1 VVDQSSKRVNRVQR
15 YLLIVGIVAVGVL
28 DVAFTSYL
36 NGIDG
41 EPVSKTVARTSVHP
55 TNPPVSIDPFEQP
68 AAQDEPDTTSETSD
82 SLSSTSEISHHY
94 LKASSA
100 AVEYKRGR
108 HNSISSRR
116 QIAFAAAP
124 PLDCRVI
131 TYPFIG
137 TGVYVQVTD
146 NTSCLTARSS
156 RNKRD
161 LLFAKTSPSSAKRWL
176 ALNKLVAKL
185 K

>member
-1 VVDQSSKRVNRVQR
+1 
-15 YLLIVGIVAVGVL
+15 VL

-36 NGIDG
+36 NGIDAD
-41 EPVSKTVARTSVHP
+41 PASKMVARTNVHL
-55 TNPPVSIDPFEQP
+55 TNPPVSIDPLEQP
-68 AAQDEPDTTSETSD
+68 AAQVEPGTTSETSD

-100 AVEYKRGR
+100 AGEYKRGGR
-108 HNSISSRR
+108 NSTSSRG
-116 QIAFAAAP
+116 QIAYAAAP
-124 PLDCRVI
+124 PLDCRVV

-137 TGVYVQVTD
+137 TGVYVEVTD
-146 NTSCLTARSS
+146 STGCLTARGS

-161 LLFAKTSPSSAKRWL
+161 LLFAKTSPTSARHWN
-176 ALNKLVAKL
+176 ALNILVAKL